1 MAGTSVRERGAMLT
15 FLTRGTAMPD
25 HTRFHGHL
33 LYLVLFLSGPVSI
46 NGTLMKTASFLRR
59 ACLISSTFLSQPMR
73 LFQELKSVLLITM
86 EHISFCGIIL
96 WISAA

>member
-1 MAGTSVRERGAMLT
+1 
-15 FLTRGTAMPD
+15 MPD

-86 EHISFCGIIL
+86 GFYSLSRIIL
-96 WISAA
+96 WILAA